1 MYSKIKTCLILQKNE
16 KFSLLCYNEI
26 IIIIV

>member
-1 MYSKIKTCLILQKNE
+1 MYSKIKTCLILQKKE
-16 KFSLLCYNEI
+16 KLSLLCYNEI